1 MGTAPGSTG
10 QRVLEQLYRSAAC
23 LPGESI
29 EMGTQQGLEVRC
41 RLKNRGDGC
50 PEEIT
55 LSHHPSAHGFDLA
68 DRCRTA
74 FTEFGHHLLCQRT
87 VTVSIEGDMPL
98 EVPSQN
104 RRVELMEPQLIE
116 QSAEQV
122 GNKQLTPVAES
133 RSQEVRLA
141 GVDQTLR

>member
-1 MGTAPGSTG
+1 MAAPGSG
-10 QRVLEQLYRSAAC
+10 GHRLLKHLIRPEAC

-29 EMGTQQGLEVRC
+29 EMGTQQGRYVRC
-41 RLKNRGDGC
+41 RLKDSSDGF
-50 PEEIT
+50 PESIT
-55 LSHHPSAHGFDLA
+55 LSDHTVPHRINLA
-68 DRCRTA
+68 QCPKTA
-74 FTEFGHHLLCQRT
+74 FTEFSHHLLCQRAM
-87 VTVSIEGDMPL
+87 TVSIEGDMPL

-122 GNKQLTPVAES
+122 GNKELTPVAES